1 MDIFPDLTQCIF
13 FRFVFFLIEH
23 NKPITYTQIIP
34 KNATDSISK
43 FEERIFLT
51 QRFLSDN
58 QITPSECVS
67 FRLFQSMW
75 DPSVSG
81 CMINQLKVGE
91 PYYKFFTPL
100 SKSQAKGK
108 RIKQVRSNKYRIT

>member
-1 MDIFPDLTQCIF
+1 MDTFSDINIV

-23 NKPITYTQIIP
+23 NKPITYNQIIP
-34 KNATDSISK
+34 KNATNPISK

-51 QRFLSDN
+51 SSFLSDN

-75 DPSVSG
+75 DPSVSR
-81 CMINQLKVGE
+81 CIINQLKVSE
-91 PYYKFFTPL
+91 PYYKFFVPL
-100 SKSQAKGK
+100 TKSQVRGK
-108 RIKQVRSNKYRIT
+108 RIREVRSNKYRIT